1 MFAPLQKEDVER
13 IHRMSLEVLNQ
24 TGVEVKSEKALAIF
38 KQGGARVLSENDR
51 HRVHIPPPMVEE
63 ALRAVSK
70 SYVVHGR
77 KKGFETRF
85 ERGNPPLFGPSGVPF
100 IIYDLETGVRRE
112 AGLSDFVSFIKLLDG
127 LPNVDFITPPCTFT
141 DIPEE
146 LRDISGFFHLV
157 NHTQKPITMDFS
169 GESGFREVISLV
181 GLLKET
187 VFGGKTFTSFGF
199 CPVIS
204 PLRLDRIPTEQL
216 IEAVRAGIPVD
227 PITMAQPGVSA
238 PASLAGTLIIMNAEL
253 LSLVVLTQATKG
265 GAPFL
270 YGTIPGMTNF
280 MTGKMLTASPELPLL
295 NAAATQLAEYYH
307 LPNWATAGR
316 TESKLLDIQAGYE
329 YAFAVPWVALAGAT
343 YISAIGGFLE
353 SVCALSF
360 EKFVI
365 DDEVIGMVKRVLRG
379 IDTDSEHCA
388 LDLIS
393 SVGPG
398 GTFLAED
405 HTINHMR
412 RDFFSSSVG
421 EISDWDEW
429 NLRERPTALERARQ
443 KAKDTITS
451 HAAPPLPD
459 DVVRQIRDVFPD
471 IVIDLTSPQIE

>member
-1 MFAPLQKEDVER
+1 
-13 IHRMSLEVLNQ
+13 
-24 TGVEVKSEKALAIF
+24 
-38 KQGGARVLSENDR
+38 
-51 HRVHIPPPMVEE
+51 MVEA
-63 ALRAVSK
+63 ALRTVPK
-70 SYVVHGR
+70 SYVIYGR
-77 KKGFETRF
+77 GKGWEARF

-112 AGLSDFVSFIKLLDG
+112 AGLSDFVAFIKLLEG

-141 DIPEE
+141 DMPEE

-157 NHTQKPITMDFS
+157 NSTQKPITMDFS
-169 GESGFREVISLV
+169 GEAGFKEVISLV
-181 GLLKET
+181 ELLKET
-187 VFGGKTFTSFGF
+187 VFEGRTFTAFGF

-204 PLRLDRIPTEQL
+204 PLRLDKIPTEQL
-216 IEAVRAGIPVD
+216 IKAVRAGIPVA

-238 PASLAGTLIIMNAEL
+238 PASLAGTLIIMNAEIL
-253 LSLVVLTQATKG
+253 TLVVLAQATNP

-280 MTGKMLTASPELPLL
+280 MTGQMLTASPELPLI
-295 NAAATQLAEYYH
+295 NAAATQLAEDYG

-329 YAFAVPWVALAGAT
+329 YSFAVPWVALSGAT
-343 YISAIGGFLE
+343 FISAIGGFLE

-365 DDEVIGMVKRVLRG
+365 DDEVVGMIKRVLKG
-379 IDTDSEHCA
+379 INTDGEHCA

-393 SVGPG
+393 SIGPG

-412 RDFFSSSVG
+412 TDFFSPSVA

-429 NLRERPTALERARQ
+429 DKRERPTALERARE
-443 KAKDTITS
+443 KAKKTIAS
-451 HAAPPLPD
+451 HSVPPLPD
-459 DVVRQIRDVFPD
+459 DVVKQITDMCPD
-471 IVIDLTSPQIE
+471 IVIDIAAQQIE